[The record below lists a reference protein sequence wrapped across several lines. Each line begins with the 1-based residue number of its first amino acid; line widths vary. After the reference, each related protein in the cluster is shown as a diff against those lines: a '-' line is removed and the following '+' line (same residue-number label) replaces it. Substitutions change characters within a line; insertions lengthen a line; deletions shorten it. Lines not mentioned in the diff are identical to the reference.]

1 MVRVWCRGVLALMLG
16 LGGASVAQADVY
28 KCRTASGSISFSDQP
43 CSKGETLESV
53 KVDEKA
59 ASAEDNAKNPW
70 TSAECVRIARPIWD
84 MQPLEAGGTL
94 TPEQTQSLRDA
105 RQALIFSCNAR
116 LSGSALAYR
125 CRDKALEVTRAV
137 AKAADPAFTE
147 SANQAQAEYDR
158 MCGEDEVEKDIAQH
172 LRQQAS

>member
-1 MVRVWCRGVLALMLG
+1 MVRVTSFCVWVLLLG

-43 CSKGETLESV
+43 CAKGDTLESV
-53 KVDEKA
+53 KVDEKPNDQQ
-59 ASAEDNAKNPW
+59 DNVKSPW
-70 TSAECVRIARPIWD
+70 TSPECVRIARPIWD

-94 TPEQTQSLRDA
+94 TPEQTASLRGARQSLA
-105 RQALIFSCNAR
+105 FSCNAR

-137 AKAADPAFTE
+137 ARAADPAHTE
-147 SANQAQAEYDR
+147 AMNQAQAEYDQ
-158 MCGEDEVEKDIAQH
+158 MCGEDEVEKDIAKH
-172 LRQQAS
+172 LRQQGQ